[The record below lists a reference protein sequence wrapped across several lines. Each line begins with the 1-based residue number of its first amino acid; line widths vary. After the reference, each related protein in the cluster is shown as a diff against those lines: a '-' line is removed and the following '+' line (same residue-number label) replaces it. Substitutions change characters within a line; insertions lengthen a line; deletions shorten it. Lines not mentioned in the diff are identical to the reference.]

1 MVDTRCARRS
11 RSSSVKSEDRI
22 RRSIAAVLW
31 ELFKQA
37 GWAPFVVVL
46 FHRIVLVS
54 GLREYRVCDWI
65 LHFSGGVTIAYFLF
79 HLILNLE
86 LKIGKLSPAAR
97 LLLTYTSAVTIAA
110 FWELA
115 EFAASFSKGTVL
127 QHSLSETM
135 IDLFNGVLG
144 AAVTIIGLI
153 ILRAGGK
160 ADPGND
166 PRPKLSKSPSLA
178 AVDKVIA

>member
-1 MVDTRCARRS
+1 M
-11 RSSSVKSEDRI
+11 
-22 RRSIAAVLW
+22 AAALW
-31 ELFKQA
+31 KLFKQA

-54 GLREYRVCDWI
+54 GLREYRLCDWI
-65 LHFSGGVTIAYFLF
+65 LHFSGGLTIAYFLF
-79 HLILNLE
+79 HLIPYLE
-86 LKIGKLSPAAR
+86 PKIGKLSRASR

-115 EFAASFSKGTVL
+115 EFAASFPKGTVL

-144 AAVTIIGLI
+144 AAITILGLI
-153 ILRAGGK
+153 IFRSGGK
-160 ADPGND
+160 ADPGD
-166 PRPKLSKSPSLA
+166 EPEP
-178 AVDKVIA
+178 